1 MKTYAPKGLHGAQL
15 RALLAELQA
24 TPLQAAK
31 FLQVTE
37 RTVWRWLKEENAPF
51 AVLACLWH
59 ETPRGRECG
68 ALDVGNALVIERGL
82 ARSLQTVVEAKTG
95 QLARLLSI
103 SDTGAAN
110 DALLVGPVA
119 SGGVERFQQ
128 GVYKPKGPSSAPSG
142 AKFNQVVQT
151 GAQGQSLDVGQFKP

>member
-15 RALLAELQA
+15 RGLLADLGC

-51 AVLACLWH
+51 AVLAALWH
-59 ETPRGRECG
+59 ETPRGREAG

-82 ARSLQTVVEAKTG
+82 ARSLNDLCMTKTA
-95 QLARLLSI
+95 QLTRLLSI

-119 SGGVERFQQ
+119 PGGVERFQQ
-128 GVYKPKGPSSAPSG
+128 VVYKPKGPSSAPSG
-142 AKFNQVVQT
+142 PEFNQVVQT
-151 GAQGQSLDVGQFKP
+151 GAQGQTVDVRQL